1 VLNSSSRSRQIT
13 RIWKIGAEN
22 DNKNQ
27 KLIKEKWV
35 SGMMEVVV
43 EGPEIVLVEK
53 IKNAREKNK
62 EVIKIVEEIQKIG
75 VRNLRGNK

>member
-1 VLNSSSRSRQIT
+1 MLNSSSRSRQIT

-22 DNKNQ
+22 NNNNQ

-35 SGMMEVVV
+35 PGMMEAVVK
-43 EGPEIVLVEK
+43 ELETVLVEK
-53 IKNAREKNK
+53 IKNAREKDK

>member
-43 EGPEIVLVEK
+43 EGPETVLVEK